1 MKISPAR
8 QYLAYTSVMPP
19 LRHTYHRRRSG
30 NTANLGVARVGV
42 LQNVSRMGRRRKHLS
57 QTNKLTL
64 KVKELN
70 DQENNVNKDEDLST
84 NKTQVSDKEEST
96 FSIKAG
102 TKAINKQNDRKVV
115 ADCSGEDQEES
126 LPIKKMV
133 LVNEEDKGLLYV
145 VTTKS
150 TTSFIHNT
158 NRRTRVSTRAAT
170 MNTPCRMCK
179 CSLNETGSE
188 KTQLECGEFKETEP
202 QETEGK
208 EGGAMVP
215 ASKRA
220 KSKRAGL
227 KGDETK
233 ETGTRKVEPEG
244 AGPQGDK
251 PKRPEYKNVRPKK
264 AGIKG
269 DGEGET
275 GAKQALL
282 RGSRVKETGSEDM
295 EPEDSEFKKVKSE
308 VSKEPVLRRNEFNW
322 VGPERT
328 GALNIRPESPEPKLT
343 RSEKSRAEQA
353 GFERARLNK
362 TDYKEL
368 KAQRFEPNWAE
379 DDGAGTTEVDATKTE
394 PKRTGSE
401 ISGYK
406 EAEAVNLKEVEPNW
420 TKPEEAIARRIET
433 QHAGS
438 EGRAKQAVPK
448 VTGRKDPATTDHEKA
463 NSNPKECKD
472 GNVFWFGKVESSNNN
487 NNNNLSRGSAAPICT
502 CKRKCIHTCV
512 KGKWKTIQEKPP
524 SSCVAHSQAFDI
536 PLSTAVSFSKQ
547 YIQPGSNL
555 DLICGE
561 SIALDHEKC
570 LHPTNSVPLSSTVD
584 ERIYYTL
591 DDHQVLEV
599 DNSTN
604 TPDTGTLVNQG
615 ESWTIKTSRETN
627 SKTKLPTSSC
637 PPDPVFFDLS
647 SYIRSSSASSSYS
660 SDISSQDKEG
670 RRALRKLL
678 INPDSYRVRESEVK
692 EASSAIDLKELGD
705 ITTSKDV
712 NTHTSEHLSHVG
724 EVKITSQ
731 LVELKT
737 SIATSGYSSNT
748 SKDINLHSL
757 KPPSSNDTEAVTSLV
772 VDLKTSS
779 AIPGH
784 KADPYRN
791 VSTHTSKCPLL
802 NNEIKVATHVADIKT
817 FNTGHNPD
825 ANTNSSKLPMQNGEK
840 SVVFQVVDLKSSNAT
855 PGSSKHES
863 VLANSTT
870 NVKRHSKKVR
880 VNRHRKKS
888 RYVVDD
894 SSDSDCS
901 VPGSNKDHG
910 NTTVFKSCVAPNAG
924 PAQHDVIDHTK
935 YNSSIGN
942 KLNDPLSHFDTVMD
956 KLASLEEMMKN
967 TMSSVLTHN
976 KICALK
982 DERIKKLTARLNVLE
997 QQLTQKDIKLLN
1009 IEKVS
1014 EDENLLAVVEKI
1026 ALKLGIR
1033 LTLSDIEHV
1042 YREKTNGPEK
1052 CSTIVVRFVTRQMKD
1067 KFMQHKKVVFTNEE
1081 LFGNLSHCKQE
1092 ECFIMAQMS
1101 PTFQDLYEK
1110 TKIRASWAK
1119 FYKVWMSETVIFAQ
1133 RKRLGEVV
1141 EIQSEQDL
1149 DKITRI
1155 RTPRENLATTDSP
1168 NEFNYFS
1175 SGSVSLD
1182 DFILGFSFCTVARPM
1197 ASLVLT
1203 DSSQLKT
1210 KSFEKLPDQSM
1221 YPYAEPYDLQKH
1233 LFSSCQSVP
1242 KKPWDYCKYVA
1253 RIIRIETIPV
1263 RHRSHNHTPYQTND
1277 WPRVRRSCPRRSLNA
1292 HSMVTLDP
1300 SGRLRSIQIC
1310 VAGLQLDQGATLHKP

>member
-1 MKISPAR
+1 MR
-8 QYLAYTSVMPP
+8 
-19 LRHTYHRRRSG
+19 
-30 NTANLGVARVGV
+30 
-42 LQNVSRMGRRRKHLS
+42 
-57 QTNKLTL
+57 
-64 KVKELN
+64 
-70 DQENNVNKDEDLST
+70 
-84 NKTQVSDKEEST
+84 
-96 FSIKAG
+96 
-102 TKAINKQNDRKVV
+102 
-115 ADCSGEDQEES
+115 
-126 LPIKKMV
+126 
-133 LVNEEDKGLLYV
+133 
-145 VTTKS
+145 
-150 TTSFIHNT
+150 
-158 NRRTRVSTRAAT
+158 
-170 MNTPCRMCK
+170 
-179 CSLNETGSE
+179 
-188 KTQLECGEFKETEP
+188 
-202 QETEGK
+202 
-208 EGGAMVP
+208 
-215 ASKRA
+215 
-220 KSKRAGL
+220 
-227 KGDETK
+227 
-233 ETGTRKVEPEG
+233 
-244 AGPQGDK
+244 
-251 PKRPEYKNVRPKK
+251 
-264 AGIKG
+264 
-269 DGEGET
+269 
-275 GAKQALL
+275 
-282 RGSRVKETGSEDM
+282 
-295 EPEDSEFKKVKSE
+295 
-308 VSKEPVLRRNEFNW
+308 
-322 VGPERT
+322 
-328 GALNIRPESPEPKLT
+328 
-343 RSEKSRAEQA
+343 
-353 GFERARLNK
+353 
-362 TDYKEL
+362 
-368 KAQRFEPNWAE
+368 
-379 DDGAGTTEVDATKTE
+379 
-394 PKRTGSE
+394 
-401 ISGYK
+401 
-406 EAEAVNLKEVEPNW
+406 
-420 TKPEEAIARRIET
+420 
-433 QHAGS
+433 
-438 EGRAKQAVPK
+438 
-448 VTGRKDPATTDHEKA
+448 
-463 NSNPKECKD
+463 
-472 GNVFWFGKVESSNNN
+472 
-487 NNNNLSRGSAAPICT
+487 
-502 CKRKCIHTCV
+502 
-512 KGKWKTIQEKPP
+512 
-524 SSCVAHSQAFDI
+524 
-536 PLSTAVSFSKQ
+536 
-547 YIQPGSNL
+547 
-555 DLICGE
+555 
-561 SIALDHEKC
+561 EKC
-570 LHPTNSVPLSSTVD
+570 LHRTNSVPLSSTVD

-591 DDHQVLEV
+591 DDHPVLEV

-615 ESWTIKTSRETN
+615 ESWTIKTSRNTN

-678 INPDSYRVRESEVK
+678 INPNSYRVRDSEVK
-692 EASSAIDLKELGD
+692 EASSATDLKELGD

-731 LVELKT
+731 LVDLKT

-757 KPPSSNDTEAVTSLV
+757 KPPSSNDMEAVTSPV

-784 KADPYRN
+784 KANPYRDVN
-791 VSTHTSKCPLL
+791 THTSKCPLL
-802 NNEIKVATHVADIKT
+802 NNEIKVATQVADIKT
-817 FNTGHNPD
+817 FNNGHNPD

-840 SVVFQVVDLKSSNAT
+840 SVVFQVVDLKSSNST
-855 PGSSKHES
+855 PGSSKHD
-863 VLANSTT
+863 LANSTT

-888 RYVVDD
+888 RFVVDD

-901 VPGSNKDHG
+901 VPGSNKEHG
-910 NTTVFKSCVAPNAG
+910 NATVFKSCVAPNAG

-935 YNSSIGN
+935 YNSSICN
-942 KLNDPLSHFDTVMD
+942 KLNDPLSHFDTVLD

-1014 EDENLLAVVEKI
+1014 EDENLLTVVEKI

-1033 LTLSDIEHV
+1033 LTPSDIEHV

-1052 CSTIVVRFVTRQMKD
+1052 CSTIVVRFVTRHMKD

-1203 DSSQLKT
+1203 DSSQLKA
-1210 KSFEKLPDQSM
+1210 KSFEKLPDQNI
-1221 YPYAEPYDLQKH
+1221 PI
-1233 LFSSCQSVP
+1233 
-1242 KKPWDYCKYVA
+1242 KY
-1253 RIIRIETIPV
+1253 
-1263 RHRSHNHTPYQTND
+1263 NQTGRAQWLKSLRND
-1277 WPRVRRSCPRRSLNA
+1277 
-1292 HSMVTLDP
+1292 
-1300 SGRLRSIQIC
+1300 
-1310 VAGLQLDQGATLHKP
+1310 

>member
-1 MKISPAR
+1 MDNSQFPNIPIRPRNVTSYAANLSSTPEQVVGDMDVDPSGSSIEGTLDDIISNGVEQMVSKVVSFLVTVASSATGELDLPSLVTTITGKIQKLSLAR

-84 NKTQVSDKEEST
+84 NKIQVSDKEEST

-102 TKAINKQNDRKVV
+102 TKAINKQNGRKGV

-126 LPIKKMV
+126 LPMKKMV

-158 NRRTRVSTRAAT
+158 KRRTRVSTRAAT

-202 QETEGK
+202 QGTEGQ
-208 EGGAMVP
+208 EGGAMVS

-251 PKRPEYKNVRPKK
+251 PKKPKYKRVRPKK
-264 AGIKG
+264 AGPKG

-308 VSKEPVLRRNEFNW
+308 ESKEPVLRRNEFNW
-322 VGPERT
+322 IGPERT

-362 TDYKEL
+362 TDSKEL
-368 KAQRFEPNWAE
+368 KAQRVEPNWAE
-379 DDGAGTTEVDATKTE
+379 DEGAGTTEVDATKTE
-394 PKRTGSE
+394 PKWTGSE

-406 EAEAVNLKEVEPNW
+406 EAEAVNLKEVDATKTEPKLTGSEISGYKEAEAVNIKEVEPNW

-438 EGRAKQAVPK
+438 EGRAQKAVPN

-463 NSNPKECKD
+463 KSNPKECKD

-487 NNNNLSRGSAAPICT
+487 NNNLSRGSAAPMCT
-502 CKRKCIHTCV
+502 CKLANALV
-512 KGKWKTIQEKPP
+512 VL
-524 SSCVAHSQAFDI
+524 S
-536 PLSTAVSFSKQ
+536 STAE
-547 YIQPGSNL
+547 
-555 DLICGE
+555 DGE
-561 SIALDHEKC
+561 IKEKC
-570 LHPTNSVPLSSTVD
+570 LHRTNSVPLSSTVE

-615 ESWTIKTSRETN
+615 ESWTIKTSRNTN

-678 INPDSYRVRESEVK
+678 INPNSYRVRDSEVK
-692 EASSAIDLKELGD
+692 EASSATDLKELGD

-731 LVELKT
+731 LVDLKT

-757 KPPSSNDTEAVTSLV
+757 KPPSSNDMEAVTSPV

-784 KADPYRN
+784 KANPYRD

-802 NNEIKVATHVADIKT
+802 NNEIKVATQVADIKT

-840 SVVFQVVDLKSSNAT
+840 SVVFQVVDLKSSNST
-855 PGSSKHES
+855 PGSSKHD
-863 VLANSTT
+863 LANSTT

-888 RYVVDD
+888 RFVVVD

-901 VPGSNKDHG
+901 VPGSNKEHG
-910 NTTVFKSCVAPNAG
+910 NATVFKSCVAPNAG

-935 YNSSIGN
+935 YNSSICN
-942 KLNDPLSHFDTVMD
+942 KLNDPLSHFDTVLD

-1014 EDENLLAVVEKI
+1014 KDENLLTVVEKI

-1033 LTLSDIEHV
+1033 LTPSDIEHV

-1052 CSTIVVRFVTRQMKD
+1052 CSTIVVRFVTRHMKD

-1182 DFILGFSFCTVARPM
+1182 DFM
-1197 ASLVLT
+1197 
-1203 DSSQLKT
+1203 
-1210 KSFEKLPDQSM
+1210 
-1221 YPYAEPYDLQKH
+1221 
-1233 LFSSCQSVP
+1233 
-1242 KKPWDYCKYVA
+1242 
-1253 RIIRIETIPV
+1253 
-1263 RHRSHNHTPYQTND
+1263 
-1277 WPRVRRSCPRRSLNA
+1277 
-1292 HSMVTLDP
+1292 
-1300 SGRLRSIQIC
+1300 
-1310 VAGLQLDQGATLHKP
+1310 

>member
-1 MKISPAR
+1 
-8 QYLAYTSVMPP
+8 MPP

-30 NTANLGVARVGV
+30 NTANLGVTRVGV

-64 KVKELN
+64 KVKELD
-70 DQENNVNKDEDLST
+70 DQENNVNKDEDLNT

-145 VTTKS
+145 VTTRS
-150 TTSFIHNT
+150 TTNLIHNT
-158 NRRTRVSTRAAT
+158 NRRARVSTRGAT

-202 QETEGK
+202 QGTEGK
-208 EGGAMVP
+208 EGGTMVS

-220 KSKRAGL
+220 KSKRAVL
-227 KGDETK
+227 KGDEIR

-251 PKRPEYKNVRPKK
+251 PKKPEYKRVRPKK
-264 AGIKG
+264 AVLKG
-269 DGEGET
+269 DGEGDT

-282 RGSRVKETGSEDM
+282 RGSRVKETGSEDI

-308 VSKEPVLRRNEFNW
+308 ESKEPVLRRNESNW
-322 VGPERT
+322 IEPERT
-328 GALNIRPESPEPKLT
+328 GALNIHPESPEPKLT
-343 RSEKSRAEQA
+343 RSEKSRSKQA

-362 TDYKEL
+362 TDSKEL
-368 KAQRFEPNWAE
+368 KAQRTEPNWAE
-379 DDGAGTTEVDATKTE
+379 AEGAGTTEVDATKTE
-394 PKRTGSE
+394 PKWTGSE
-401 ISGYK
+401 ISVFK
-406 EAEAVNLKEVEPNW
+406 EAEAVNLTEIEPNW
-420 TKPEEAIARRIET
+420 TKPEEAVARRMES
-433 QHAGS
+433 QHTGS
-438 EGRAKQAVPK
+438 ERRAK

-463 NSNPKECKD
+463 NSNPKEFKD
-472 GNVFWFGKVESSNNN
+472 GNVFWFGKVASSNN
-487 NNNNLSRGSAAPICT
+487 NNNNLSRGAAAPICT
-502 CKRKCIHTCV
+502 CK
-512 KGKWKTIQEKPP
+512 
-524 SSCVAHSQAFDI
+524 
-536 PLSTAVSFSKQ
+536 
-547 YIQPGSNL
+547 
-555 DLICGE
+555 
-561 SIALDHEKC
+561 EKC

-584 ERIYYTL
+584 ERICYTL
-591 DDHQVLEV
+591 DDHQVLAV

-604 TPDTGTLVNQG
+604 TSDTGTLVNQG
-615 ESWTIKTSRETN
+615 DSWTIKTSRNTN

-637 PPDPVFFDLS
+637 PPEPVFFDLS

-678 INPDSYRVRESEVK
+678 INPSSYRVRDSEVK

-712 NTHTSEHLSHVG
+712 NTHTSEHILHVG
-724 EVKITSQ
+724 EAKITSQ
-731 LVELKT
+731 LVDLKT

-748 SKDINLHSL
+748 SKDVNLHSL
-757 KPPSSNDTEAVTSLV
+757 KPPSSNDMEAVTSLV

-784 KADPYRN
+784 KANPYMD

-802 NNEIKVATHVADIKT
+802 NNEIKVATQVADSKT
-817 FNTGHNPD
+817 FNTGHNPE
-825 ANTNSSKLPMQNGEK
+825 ANTNSSKLPIQNGEIK
-840 SVVFQVVDLKSSNAT
+840 VVFQVADLKSSNAT

-863 VLANSTT
+863 VLENSTT

-901 VPGSNKDHG
+901 VPGNNKEHG
-910 NTTVFKSCVAPNAG
+910 NAIVFKSCVASNAG

-935 YNSSIGN
+935 YNSSICN
-942 KLNDPLSHFDTVMD
+942 KLNDPFSHFDTVLD

-1014 EDENLLAVVEKI
+1014 DDENLLAVVEKI

-1119 FYKVWMSETVIFAQ
+1119 FYKVWMGETVIFAQ

-1182 DFILGFSFCTVARPM
+1182 DFIPGERNGLSSFKMTRVTKKGLNFGHAGVGCRSIM
-1197 ASLVLT
+1197 LEMSSEEFLVR
-1203 DSSQLKT
+1203 
-1210 KSFEKLPDQSM
+1210 
-1221 YPYAEPYDLQKH
+1221 AIDLQ
-1233 LFSSCQSVP
+1233 
-1242 KKPWDYCKYVA
+1242 
-1253 RIIRIETIPV
+1253 
-1263 RHRSHNHTPYQTND
+1263 
-1277 WPRVRRSCPRRSLNA
+1277 
-1292 HSMVTLDP
+1292 
-1300 SGRLRSIQIC
+1300 SGRLRLRSIQIC
-1310 VAGLQLDQGATLHKP
+1310 VAGLQLEQGATLHRPCPCNS